1 MEGPGGRQY
10 LQNRRHLKK
19 TPVQL
24 PPTTSLNDDDDDDN
38 VETRPVEQETVEQP
52 NSQTQQVVSSRGR
65 IIKPPSR
72 YQDL

>member
-10 LQNRRHLKK
+10 PRNRRYLK
-19 TPVQL
+19 PVQL
-24 PPTTSLNDDDDDDN
+24 PPTTSLNDDDDDNN